1 MFRLRP
7 LALLLLA
14 IGCGSDDD
22 GAPSAEA
29 SAETTEAVPATETEE
44 IAEVEEVPEPI
55 VEITPTAHDVLLLV
69 LHDEELLPSESRVL
83 GVLEERM
90 RRRHHD
96 VEMRDATEEE
106 AALARLFF
114 DPEASPEARAAA
126 SLPST
131 FGAAR
136 KVVVLHIPAPRTLRD
151 GNRRT
156 NGFSGALLFQPP
168 SVEPAFSLAIEDSSF
183 WRLSDDQWSS
193 WLAGLLRD
201 PEGA

>member
-1 MFRLRP
+1 MRRSILSLFFS
-7 LALLLLA
+7 LASA
-14 IGCGSDDD
+14 CGSP
-22 GAPSAEA
+22 APAAPPDPPASPEVAAPAAPPEEEEA
-29 SAETTEAVPATETEE
+29 A
-44 IAEVEEVPEPI
+44 PEPI
-55 VEITPTAHDVLLLV
+55 VEVTPTAHDVLLLV

-183 WRLSDDQWSS
+183 WRLTDDQWSS

-201 PEGA
+201 AEGA